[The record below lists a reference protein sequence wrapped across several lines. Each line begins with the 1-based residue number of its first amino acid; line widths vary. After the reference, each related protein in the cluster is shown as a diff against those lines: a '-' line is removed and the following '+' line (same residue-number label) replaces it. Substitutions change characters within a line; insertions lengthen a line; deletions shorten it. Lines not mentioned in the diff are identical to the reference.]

1 MARKYQK
8 EIEEILQQVSTT
20 APLEDD
26 AQEAGS
32 GKGLPASRRGR
43 SGRRSGALSR
53 LFPLI
58 SPGRLFIAGISFLL
72 IALILRTT
80 VQGLSGPLVMVGIG
94 LFVVAYILFF
104 TRSGPSVER
113 RWRGRSMEDQRPPT
127 LWDKLRDWVGRG

>member
-20 APLEDD
+20 DPLEDD

-32 GKGLPASRRGR
+32 GKGPPASRRGR
-43 SGRRSGALSR
+43 SGRRSGSLPR

-113 RWRGRSMEDQRPPT
+113 RWRGRSMEDQRPPA